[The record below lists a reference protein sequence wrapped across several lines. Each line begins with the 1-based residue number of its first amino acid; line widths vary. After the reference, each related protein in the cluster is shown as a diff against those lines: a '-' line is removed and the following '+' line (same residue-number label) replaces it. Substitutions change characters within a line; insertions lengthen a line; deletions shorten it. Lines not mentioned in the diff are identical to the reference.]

1 MSMSTVLLIFG
12 VAMAAIVYMQCDS
25 NNPFT
30 LHRRST
36 KDLVEEVLADPILI
50 VLHAYHTSDE
60 QLKLGYGQLCE
71 QLGSLRELNRRKD
84 VCHCIHLVMREL
96 RERCEDAQTKQEV
109 LEMQYRQTIGEL
121 LLEVLAD

>member
-1 MSMSTVLLIFG
+1 MSTVVLIFG
-12 VAMAAIVYMQCDS
+12 VVMAAVVYMQCDP

-71 QLGSLRELNRRKD
+71 QLGSLRELNHRKD
-84 VCHCIHLVMREL
+84 VCHCIQLVMREL
-96 RERCEDAQTKQEV
+96 R
-109 LEMQYRQTIGEL
+109 
-121 LLEVLAD
+121 

>member
-12 VAMAAIVYMQCDS
+12 VVMAAIVSMQCDP

-50 VLHAYHTSDE
+50 VLHAYH
-60 QLKLGYGQLCE
+60 
-71 QLGSLRELNRRKD
+71 LR
-84 VCHCIHLVMREL
+84 
-96 RERCEDAQTKQEV
+96 
-109 LEMQYRQTIGEL
+109 
-121 LLEVLAD
+121 

>member
-12 VAMAAIVYMQCDS
+12 VVMAAIVSMQCDP

-36 KDLVEEVLADPILI
+36 K
-50 VLHAYHTSDE
+50 DE

-96 RERCEDAQTKQEV
+96 RERCKDAQTKQEV

-121 LLEVLAD
+121 LLEALAD

>member
-1 MSMSTVLLIFG
+1 MSMSMVLLIFG
-12 VAMAAIVYMQCDS
+12 VVMAAIVYMQCDP

-60 QLKLGYGQLCE
+60 QLKLGYGQLAQ

-84 VCHCIHLVMREL
+84 VCHCIQLVMREL
-96 RERCEDAQTKQEV
+96 AGAVQGCADEAGSIRDAISPDDW
-109 LEMQYRQTIGEL
+109 RAAIGGPG
-121 LLEVLAD
+121 

>member
-1 MSMSTVLLIFG
+1 MSMSMVLLIFG
-12 VAMAAIVYMQCDS
+12 VVMAAIVYMQCDP

-60 QLKLGYGQLCE
+60 QLKLGMDSSATAWQSTRIKSAAKMFVIVFNL
-71 QLGSLRELNRRKD
+71 
-84 VCHCIHLVMREL
+84 
-96 RERCEDAQTKQEV
+96 
-109 LEMQYRQTIGEL
+109 
-121 LLEVLAD
+121 

>member
-12 VAMAAIVYMQCDS
+12 VVMAAIVSMQCDP

-84 VCHCIHLVMREL
+84 VCHCIHLVNSSENNNQSDSLNRS
-96 RERCEDAQTKQEV
+96 
-109 LEMQYRQTIGEL
+109 
-121 LLEVLAD
+121 

>member
-1 MSMSTVLLIFG
+1 
-12 VAMAAIVYMQCDS
+12 MQCDP

-36 KDLVEEVLADPILI
+36 KELVEEVLADPILI

-71 QLGSLRELNRRKD
+71 QLGSLRELSRRKD
-84 VCHCIHLVMREL
+84 VCHCIQLVMREL
-96 RERCEDAQTKQEV
+96 RERCKDAQTKQEV

>member
-12 VAMAAIVYMQCDS
+12 VVMAAIVSMQCDP

-96 RERCEDAQTKQEV
+96 RERCKDR
-109 LEMQYRQTIGEL
+109 RQSRKY
-121 LLEVLAD
+121 

>member
-12 VAMAAIVYMQCDS
+12 VVMAAIVSMQCDP

-36 KDLVEEVLADPILI
+36 KDLVEEVLSDPILI

-96 RERCEDAQTKQEV
+96 RERCKDVQTKQEV